1 MIKSKQ
7 ELKEYLT
14 IEKQKQQVSNN
25 IYIYIFKY
33 IRRIE
38 NYLLYS
44 YQKRLRKTEYYFNTN
59 KKIRYLFSSQKL
71 RKLEYKYQIHIPLN
85 CCDKG
90 LWITHIG
97 PILINGKTKCG
108 TNLRINI
115 NTGLTNNGVSQ
126 EAPILGDNVTIGIG
140 SIILGAN
147 STVTKDFKEGNYTIA
162 GSPAKIISYKTSKDW

>member
-1 MIKSKQ
+1 M
-7 ELKEYLT
+7 
-14 IEKQKQQVSNN
+14 
-25 IYIYIFKY
+25 
-33 IRRIE
+33 
-38 NYLLYS
+38 
-44 YQKRLRKTEYYFNTN
+44 
-59 KKIRYLFSSQKL
+59 FSSQKL

-115 NTGLTNNGVSQ
+115 NTGLTNNGVSE